1 MTVEQWR
8 VYADITNG
16 VEGQIGTTVG
26 TSVAVGVSS
35 GLFWYLE
42 KAGIELAGSDMPT
55 TGRIY
60 PR

>member
-1 MTVEQWR
+1 MAVEQWR

-26 TSVAVGVSS
+26 TCVAVGVSS

-42 KAGIELAGSDMPT
+42 KAGIKTDADLVPT
-55 TGRIY
+55 TGQIY